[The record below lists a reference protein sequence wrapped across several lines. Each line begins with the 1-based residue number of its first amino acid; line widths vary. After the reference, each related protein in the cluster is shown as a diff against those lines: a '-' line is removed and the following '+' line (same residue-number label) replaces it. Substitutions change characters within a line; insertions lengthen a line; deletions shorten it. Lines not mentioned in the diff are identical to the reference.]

1 MTTMI
6 ASASFGPATIAPASF
21 GPASFAP
28 ARTAPVTFTPAGPR
42 TAPVTSASVAQETRR
57 RGPVA
62 AVGGGLA
69 TAARFAGHFVVA
81 FASVAVVGAE
91 TEY

>member
-1 MTTMI
+1 MTI
-6 ASASFGPATIAPASF
+6 V
-21 GPASFAP
+21 SFAP
-28 ARTAPVTFTPAGPR
+28 TRTAPVTFTPAGPR
-42 TAPVTSASVAQETRR
+42 TPSLTSVSAETGARR

-69 TAARFAGHFVVA
+69 TAVRFAGHFVVA
-81 FASVAVVGAE
+81 CASVAVIGAE